1 MDARTENRRDP
12 GGLGRLVRAVI
23 GRTTVGRR
31 SSKKGAKRSMK
42 LSFEHISKLYGNTA
56 ALQQIDLTLEP
67 GIYGLLGPNGAG
79 KTTLMRIMT
88 DLLAPSTGR
97 VLLDGQ
103 DIAVMGAAFRKKLGY
118 LPQDFGVYPNFTAE
132 QFLLYVARLKGLS
145 KFEAKRQTDDLLR
158 MVGLEDK
165 KQKKLKGFSGG
176 QRQRVGIAQA
186 LLGNPE
192 ILVLDEPTAGL
203 DPEERIRFRGI
214 ISTLSQQKLVL
225 LSTHIVSD
233 LEAAANEI
241 ILLRKGVVLEMEKPS
256 VLLERLN
263 GQVWIVTV
271 PAAEEAALT
280 KQYACSNVLHTDG
293 KSVMRLLSESA
304 PRPDAVP
311 TAPNMEDMYLYYFGR

>member
-1 MDARTENRRDP
+1 
-12 GGLGRLVRAVI
+12 
-23 GRTTVGRR
+23 
-31 SSKKGAKRSMK
+31 MK
-42 LSFEHISKLYGNTA
+42 LSFENISKLYGDTV
-56 ALQQIDLTLEP
+56 ALQQIDLTL
-67 GIYGLLGPNGAG
+67 GSGVYGLLGPNGAG

-132 QFLLYVARLKGLS
+132 QFLLYIARLKGLS
-145 KFEAKRQTDDLLR
+145 KFDAKRQTDNLLR

-186 LLGNPE
+186 LLGDPE

-214 ISTLSQQKLVL
+214 ISDLSQQKLVL

-233 LEAAANEI
+233 LEAVANEI
-241 ILLRKGVVLEMEKPS
+241 ILLRKGVVLSMQKPAS
-256 VLLERLN
+256 LLEQLN
-263 GQVWIVTV
+263 GQVWLVTV
-271 PAAEEAALT
+271 PAVDEAALT
-280 KQYACSNVLHTDG
+280 KQYTCSNVMHTDG
-293 KSVMRLLSESA
+293 KSVIRLLSESA

>member
-1 MDARTENRRDP
+1 
-12 GGLGRLVRAVI
+12 
-23 GRTTVGRR
+23 
-31 SSKKGAKRSMK
+31 MK
-42 LSFEHISKLYGNTA
+42 LSFEHISKLYGDTA
-56 ALQQIDLTLEP
+56 ALQQIDLTL
-67 GIYGLLGPNGAG
+67 GSGVYVLLGPNGAG

-132 QFLLYVARLKGLS
+132 QFLLYIARLKGLS
-145 KFEAKRQTDDLLR
+145 KFEAKRQTDGLLH

-186 LLGNPE
+186 LLGDPE

-214 ISTLSQQKLVL
+214 ISDLSQQKLVL

-233 LEAAANEI
+233 LEAVANEI
-241 ILLRKGVVLEMEKPS
+241 ILLRKGVVLEMQKPS
-256 VLLERLN
+256 ALLERLN

-280 KQYACSNVLHTDG
+280 KQYVCSNVMHTDG
-293 KSVMRLLSESA
+293 KSVIRLLSKSA

>member
-1 MDARTENRRDP
+1 
-12 GGLGRLVRAVI
+12 
-23 GRTTVGRR
+23 
-31 SSKKGAKRSMK
+31 MK

-56 ALQQIDLTLEP
+56 ALQQIDLTL
-67 GIYGLLGPNGAG
+67 GSGVYGLLGPNGAG

-132 QFLLYVARLKGLS
+132 QFLLYIARLKGLS
-145 KFEAKRQTDDLLR
+145 KFEAKRQTDDLLH

-186 LLGNPE
+186 LLGDPE

-214 ISTLSQQKLVL
+214 ISDLSQQKLVL

-233 LEAAANEI
+233 LEAVANEI
-241 ILLRKGVVLEMEKPS
+241 ILLRKGVVLGMQKPAS
-256 VLLERLN
+256 LLEQLN
-263 GQVWIVTV
+263 GQVWLVTV
-271 PAAEEAALT
+271 PDADEAAL
-280 KQYACSNVLHTDG
+280 
-293 KSVMRLLSESA
+293 R
-304 PRPDAVP
+304 
-311 TAPNMEDMYLYYFGR
+311 

>member
-1 MDARTENRRDP
+1 
-12 GGLGRLVRAVI
+12 
-23 GRTTVGRR
+23 
-31 SSKKGAKRSMK
+31 MK
-42 LSFEHISKLYGNTA
+42 LSFEHISKLYGDTA
-56 ALQQIDLTLEP
+56 ALQQTDLTL
-67 GIYGLLGPNGAG
+67 GSGVYGLLGPNGAG

-132 QFLLYVARLKGLS
+132 QFLLYIARLKGLS

-186 LLGNPE
+186 LLGDPE

-214 ISTLSQQKLVL
+214 ISDLSQQKLVL

-233 LEAAANEI
+233 LEAVANEI
-241 ILLRKGVVLEMEKPS
+241 ILLRKGVVLEMQKPAS
-256 VLLERLN
+256 LLEQLN
-263 GQVWIVTV
+263 GQVWLVTV
-271 PAAEEAALT
+271 PAADEAALT
-280 KQYACSNVLHTDG
+280 KQYVCSNVMHTDG
-293 KSVMRLLSESA
+293 KSVIRLLSKSA

-311 TAPNMEDMYLYYFGR
+311 TAPNMEDLYLYYFGR

>member
-1 MDARTENRRDP
+1 
-12 GGLGRLVRAVI
+12 
-23 GRTTVGRR
+23 
-31 SSKKGAKRSMK
+31 MK
-42 LSFEHISKLYGNTA
+42 LSFENISKLYGDTV
-56 ALQQIDLTLEP
+56 ALQQIDLTL
-67 GIYGLLGPNGAG
+67 GSGVYGLLGPNGAG

-132 QFLLYVARLKGLS
+132 QFLLYIARLKGLS
-145 KFEAKRQTDDLLR
+145 KFEAKRQTDELLR

-186 LLGNPE
+186 LLGDPE

-214 ISTLSQQKLVL
+214 ISDLSQQKLVL

-233 LEAAANEI
+233 LEAVANEI
-241 ILLRKGVVLEMEKPS
+241 ILLRKGVVLEMQKPAS
-256 VLLERLN
+256 LLEQLN
-263 GQVWIVTV
+263 GQVWLVTV
-271 PAAEEAALT
+271 PAADEAALT
-280 KQYACSNVLHTDG
+280 KQYVCSNVMHTDG
-293 KSVMRLLSESA
+293 NSVIRLLSKSA

-311 TAPNMEDMYLYYFGR
+311 TTPNMEDLYLYYFGR

>member
-1 MDARTENRRDP
+1 
-12 GGLGRLVRAVI
+12 
-23 GRTTVGRR
+23 
-31 SSKKGAKRSMK
+31 MK
-42 LSFEHISKLYGNTA
+42 LSFEHISKLYGDTV
-56 ALQQIDLTLEP
+56 ALQQIDLTL
-67 GIYGLLGPNGAG
+67 GSGVYGLLGPNGAG

-132 QFLLYVARLKGLS
+132 QFLLYIARLKGLS
-145 KFEAKRQTDDLLR
+145 KFEAKRQTDDLLH

-186 LLGNPE
+186 LLGDPE

-214 ISTLSQQKLVL
+214 ISDLSQQKLVL

-233 LEAAANEI
+233 LEAVANEI
-241 ILLRKGVVLEMEKPS
+241 ILLRKGVVLETEKPS

-271 PAAEEAALT
+271 PAAEEAAFT
-280 KQYACSNVLHTDG
+280 KQYACSNVMHTDG
-293 KSVMRLLSESA
+293 KSVIRLLSESA

-311 TAPNMEDMYLYYFGR
+311 TAPNMEDLYLYYFGR

>member
-1 MDARTENRRDP
+1 
-12 GGLGRLVRAVI
+12 
-23 GRTTVGRR
+23 
-31 SSKKGAKRSMK
+31 MK
-42 LSFEHISKLYGNTA
+42 LSFEHISKLYGDTV
-56 ALQQIDLTLEP
+56 ALQQIDLTL
-67 GIYGLLGPNGAG
+67 GSGVYGLLGPNGAG

-132 QFLLYVARLKGLS
+132 QFLLYIARLKGLS
-145 KFEAKRQTDDLLR
+145 KFEAKRQTDGLLH

-186 LLGNPE
+186 LLGDPE

-214 ISTLSQQKLVL
+214 ISDLSQQKLVL

-233 LEAAANEI
+233 LEAVANEI
-241 ILLRKGVVLEMEKPS
+241 ILLRKGVVLEMQKPAS
-256 VLLERLN
+256 LLDRLN
-263 GQVWIVTV
+263 GQVWLVTV
-271 PAAEEAALT
+271 PAADEAALT
-280 KQYACSNVLHTDG
+280 KQYACSNVMHTDG
-293 KSVMRLLSESA
+293 KSVIRLLSESA

-311 TAPNMEDMYLYYFGR
+311 TAPNMEDLYLYYFGR

>member
-1 MDARTENRRDP
+1 
-12 GGLGRLVRAVI
+12 
-23 GRTTVGRR
+23 
-31 SSKKGAKRSMK
+31 MK
-42 LSFEHISKLYGNTA
+42 LSFEHISKFYGDTA
-56 ALQQIDLTLEP
+56 ALQQIDLTL
-67 GIYGLLGPNGAG
+67 GSGVYGLLGPNGAG

-132 QFLLYVARLKGLS
+132 QFLLYIARLRGLS
-145 KFEAKRQTDDLLR
+145 KFEAKRQTDDLLH

-186 LLGNPE
+186 LLGDPE
-192 ILVLDEPTAGL
+192 ILENADPTLFVFDEPTTGL

-214 ISTLSQQKLVL
+214 ISDLSQQKLVL

-233 LEAAANEI
+233 LEAVANEI
-241 ILLRKGVVLEMEKPS
+241 ILLRTGVVLEMQKPAS
-256 VLLERLN
+256 LLEQLN
-263 GQVWIVTV
+263 GQVWLVTV
-271 PAAEEAALT
+271 PAADEAALT
-280 KQYACSNVLHTDG
+280 KQYTCSNVMHTDG
-293 KSVMRLLSESA
+293 KSVIRLLSKSA

-311 TAPNMEDMYLYYFGR
+311 TAPNMEDLYLYYFGR

>member
-1 MDARTENRRDP
+1 
-12 GGLGRLVRAVI
+12 
-23 GRTTVGRR
+23 
-31 SSKKGAKRSMK
+31 MK

-56 ALQQIDLTLEP
+56 ALQQIDLTL
-67 GIYGLLGPNGAG
+67 GSGVYGLLGPNGAG

-132 QFLLYVARLKGLS
+132 QFMLYIARLKGLS
-145 KFEAKRQTDDLLR
+145 KFEAKRQTDSLLR

-186 LLGNPE
+186 LLGDPE

-214 ISTLSQQKLVL
+214 LSNLSQQKLVL

-241 ILLRKGVVLEMEKPS
+241 ILLRKGVVLDVKKPS
-256 VLLERLN
+256 ELLEQLN
-263 GQVWIVTV
+263 GRVWIVTV
-271 PAAEEAALT
+271 PAAEET
-280 KQYACSNVLHTDG
+280 VFTRQYACSNVMHTDG
-293 KSVMRLLSESA
+293 KSVIRLLSED
-304 PRPDAVP
+304 RPCSDAVP
-311 TAPNMEDMYLYYFGR
+311 AVPNMEDMYLHCFGA

>member
-1 MDARTENRRDP
+1 
-12 GGLGRLVRAVI
+12 
-23 GRTTVGRR
+23 
-31 SSKKGAKRSMK
+31 MK
-42 LSFEHISKLYGNTA
+42 LSFENISKLYGDTV
-56 ALQQIDLTLEP
+56 ALQQIDLTL
-67 GIYGLLGPNGAG
+67 GSGVYGLLGPNGAG

-132 QFLLYVARLKGLS
+132 QFLLYIARLKGLS
-145 KFEAKRQTDDLLR
+145 KFEAKRQTDGLLH
-158 MVGLEDK
+158 MVGLEGK

-186 LLGNPE
+186 LLGDPE

-214 ISTLSQQKLVL
+214 ISDLSQQKLVL

-233 LEAAANEI
+233 LEAVANEI
-241 ILLRKGVVLEMEKPS
+241 ILLRKGVVLEMQKPAL
-256 VLLERLN
+256 LLEHLN
-263 GQVWIVTV
+263 GQVWLVTV
-271 PAAEEAALT
+271 PAADEAALT
-280 KQYACSNVLHTDG
+280 KQYVCSNVMHTDG
-293 KSVMRLLSESA
+293 KSVIRLLSKSA

-311 TAPNMEDMYLYYFGR
+311 TAPNMEDLYLYYFGR

>member
-1 MDARTENRRDP
+1 
-12 GGLGRLVRAVI
+12 
-23 GRTTVGRR
+23 
-31 SSKKGAKRSMK
+31 MK
-42 LSFEHISKLYGNTA
+42 LSFEHISKLYGDTA
-56 ALQQIDLTLEP
+56 ALQQIDLTLES
-67 GIYGLLGPNGAG
+67 GVYGLLGPNGAG

-132 QFLLYVARLKGLS
+132 QFLLYIARLKGLS
-145 KFEAKRQTDDLLR
+145 KFEAKRQTDELMR

-186 LLGNPE
+186 LLGDPE

-214 ISTLSQQKLVL
+214 ISDLSQQKLVL

-233 LEAAANEI
+233 LEAVANEI
-241 ILLRKGVVLEMEKPS
+241 ILLRKGVVLEMQKPAS
-256 VLLERLN
+256 LLERLN
-263 GQVWIVTV
+263 GQVWLVTV
-271 PAAEEAALT
+271 PAADEAALT
-280 KQYACSNVLHTDG
+280 KQYTCSNVMHTDG
-293 KSVMRLLSESA
+293 KSVIRLLSESA
-304 PRPDAVP
+304 PRPGAVP
-311 TAPNMEDMYLYYFGR
+311 TAPNMEDLYLYYFGR

>member
-1 MDARTENRRDP
+1 
-12 GGLGRLVRAVI
+12 
-23 GRTTVGRR
+23 
-31 SSKKGAKRSMK
+31 MK

-56 ALQQIDLTLEP
+56 ALQQIDLTR
-67 GIYGLLGPNGAG
+67 GSGVYGLLGPNGAG

-132 QFLLYVARLKGLS
+132 QFLLYIARLKGLS
-145 KFEAKRQTDDLLR
+145 KFEAKRQTDGLLH

-186 LLGNPE
+186 LLGDPE

-214 ISTLSQQKLVL
+214 ISDLSQQKLVL

-233 LEAAANEI
+233 LEAVANEI
-241 ILLRKGVVLEMEKPS
+241 ILLRKGVVLEMQKPAS
-256 VLLERLN
+256 LLEQLN
-263 GQVWIVTV
+263 GQVWLVTV
-271 PAAEEAALT
+271 PAVDEAALT
-280 KQYACSNVLHTDG
+280 KQYTCSNVMHTDG
-293 KSVMRLLSESA
+293 KSVIRLLSESA

-311 TAPNMEDMYLYYFGR
+311 TAPNMEDLYLYYFGR

>member
-1 MDARTENRRDP
+1 
-12 GGLGRLVRAVI
+12 
-23 GRTTVGRR
+23 
-31 SSKKGAKRSMK
+31 MK

-56 ALQQIDLTLEP
+56 ALQQIDLTL
-67 GIYGLLGPNGAG
+67 GSGVYGLLGPNGAG

-132 QFLLYVARLKGLS
+132 QFLLYIARLKGLS
-145 KFEAKRQTDDLLR
+145 KFEAKRQTDGLLH

-186 LLGNPE
+186 LLGDPE

-214 ISTLSQQKLVL
+214 IFPSKSSFCCRRILYRTSKQSQTKSFCFGKVLSSECK
-225 LSTHIVSD
+225 S
-233 LEAAANEI
+233 
-241 ILLRKGVVLEMEKPS
+241 LLRCWS
-256 VLLERLN
+256 
-263 GQVWIVTV
+263 
-271 PAAEEAALT
+271 
-280 KQYACSNVLHTDG
+280 S
-293 KSVMRLLSESA
+293 
-304 PRPDAVP
+304 
-311 TAPNMEDMYLYYFGR
+311 

>member
-1 MDARTENRRDP
+1 
-12 GGLGRLVRAVI
+12 
-23 GRTTVGRR
+23 
-31 SSKKGAKRSMK
+31 MK
-42 LSFEHISKLYGNTA
+42 LSFEHISKLYGDTV
-56 ALQQIDLTLEP
+56 ALQQVDLTLGP
-67 GIYGLLGPNGAG
+67 GVYGLLGPNGAG

-132 QFLLYVARLKGLS
+132 QFLLYIARLKGLS
-145 KFEAKRQTDDLLR
+145 KFEAKQQTDDLLR

-186 LLGNPE
+186 LLGDPE

-214 ISTLSQQKLVL
+214 ISDLSQQKLVL

-233 LEAAANEI
+233 LEAVANEI
-241 ILLRKGVVLEMEKPS
+241 ILLRKGVVLEMQKPAS
-256 VLLERLN
+256 LLEQLN
-263 GQVWIVTV
+263 GRVWIVTV
-271 PAAEEAALT
+271 PAADEAAFT
-280 KQYACSNVLHTDG
+280 KQYACSNVMHTDG
-293 KSVMRLLSESA
+293 KSVIRMLSESA

-311 TAPNMEDMYLYYFGR
+311 TAPNMEDLYLYYFGR

>member
-1 MDARTENRRDP
+1 
-12 GGLGRLVRAVI
+12 
-23 GRTTVGRR
+23 
-31 SSKKGAKRSMK
+31 MK
-42 LSFEHISKLYGNTA
+42 LSFEHISKLYGDTA
-56 ALQQIDLTLEP
+56 ALQQIDLTLRS
-67 GIYGLLGPNGAG
+67 GVYGLLGPNGAG

-97 VLLDGQ
+97 VLLEGQ

-132 QFLLYVARLKGLS
+132 QFLLYIARLKGLS
-145 KFEAKRQTDDLLR
+145 KFEAKRQTDDLLH

-186 LLGNPE
+186 LLGDPE

-214 ISTLSQQKLVL
+214 ISDLSQQKLVL

-233 LEAAANEI
+233 LEAVANEI
-241 ILLRKGVVLEMEKPS
+241 ILLRKGVVLEMQKPAS
-256 VLLERLN
+256 LLEQLN
-263 GQVWIVTV
+263 GQVWLVTV
-271 PAAEEAALT
+271 PAADEAALT
-280 KQYACSNVLHTDG
+280 KQYTCSNVMHTDG
-293 KSVMRLLSESA
+293 KSVIRLLSKSA

-311 TAPNMEDMYLYYFGR
+311 TAPNMEDLYLYYFGR